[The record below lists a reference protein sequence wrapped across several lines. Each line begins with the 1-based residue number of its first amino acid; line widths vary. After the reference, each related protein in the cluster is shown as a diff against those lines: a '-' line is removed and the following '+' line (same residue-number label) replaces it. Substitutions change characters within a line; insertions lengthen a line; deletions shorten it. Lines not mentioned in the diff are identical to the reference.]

1 MLHRD
6 VKPLNIIPTENGVL
20 VLFIFGISKL
30 LDSNEENIWRRNR
43 GWIKRLTGERNRLIK
58 FQNNRETSLKF

>member
-1 MLHRD
+1 
-6 VKPLNIIPTENGVL
+6 